1 MSVHNRSNHSRCYRG
16 HQSFFVFFLPKFVIL
31 TSSSPYFWVSYAG
44 SYQLI
49 MVVVGLT
56 IAPKIFISYFLEHLP
71 VLNGK
76 THFAS
81 VFSGCKLERKEE
93 WLDLYFARNKTSNP
107 LPPRLQNSS
116 LMFDIWPGAGKN
128 PISHGHLALCGWAWV
143 ALRFSSNQKL

>member
-56 IAPKIFISYFLEHLP
+56 ITPKIFIFYFLEHLP

-81 VFSGCKLERKEE
+81 GNKWWVLRWRDYHELSGWELNIITSTLKAGIQRHLTTEE
-93 WLDLYFARNKTSNP
+93 EVGDRSMEARVMGTQ
-107 LPPRLQNSS
+107 PR
-116 LMFDIWPGAGKN
+116 DV
-128 PISHGHLALCGWAWV
+128 IS
-143 ALRFSSNQKL
+143 Q